1 MVDTIPYCSILFVGT
16 VLVNPDRNQLEHYL
30 YGILMVVITAD
41 GIPSCS
47 HRQKFNV
54 CARRKTACIIIYLVT
69 IIEMMH
75 FLLNGGVLDAHAT
88 KTNSMLSRRVMT
100 SNRRLSSLSTLKAT
114 YKESASSCCF
124 VPYTKRYH
132 AIKPSASNQSYS
144 IISYYSSSTLFLSKT
159 SPMSTNNWE
168 QITNHKTSKN
178 VKLFKSVQKSKSKR
192 SEMGL
197 TVAEGVRLITDII
210 SNEYSRRLVRRIVIS
225 ETLLYDGTGDEYQQK
240 LLHWLDIIEKESRQR
255 KAENTE
261 EDVPTCSIN
270 IGTDEVLKSCS
281 GTVTSQGVVA
291 LMDIPPQYNPDDDSQ
306 YIVAKDIMPPFYLIL
321 DGLQDPG
328 NVGTLLRSCAASF
341 VTALI
346 LLPGSCDVWNPKAVR
361 SAMGAS
367 FRVPVLEIHNADNHQ
382 PLDEVLELLKSCGVD
397 KERVFAATMEA
408 SGDDA
413 NPSIAHY
420 DIDFSN
426 RAAGAAVILGKEG
439 EGLRS
444 DVLNAIKQGKISTV
458 HVPMA
463 TGVESLN
470 AGVCGSVIM
479 FERMRQ
485 LST

>member
-1 MVDTIPYCSILFVGT
+1 
-16 VLVNPDRNQLEHYL
+16 
-30 YGILMVVITAD
+30 MVVITAD

-47 HRQKFNV
+47 HRLKFYV
-54 CARRKTACIIIYLVT
+54 CARRKTACIIIYLVA

-75 FLLNGGVLDAHAT
+75 FPLNGVLNAHAT
-88 KTNSMLSRRVMT
+88 KTNSILSRRAMT
-100 SNRRLSSLSTLKAT
+100 SNRRLSSLSTLKTT
-114 YKESASSCCF
+114 YKESVSSCCF
-124 VPYTKRYH
+124 VPCIKRYH
-132 AIKPSASNQSYS
+132 GIKPSANNQSYS
-144 IISYYSSSTLFLSKT
+144 IISYYSSSTFLSKT
-159 SPMSTNNWE
+159 SSMSTNNSWE
-168 QITNHKTSKN
+168 QITNHKTSKT

-210 SNEYSRRLVRRIVIS
+210 SNEYSRGLVRRIVIS

-255 KAENTE
+255 KVENKE
-261 EDVPTCSIN
+261 EGDVPTCSIN

-281 GTVTSQGVVA
+281 GTVTSQGIVA

-306 YIVAKDIMPPFYLIL
+306 YIVAKDNMPPFYLIL

-367 FRVPVLEIHNADNHQ
+367 FRVPVLEINNVDKQQ

-463 TGVESLN
+463 PGVESLN